1 MEGPIGTWC
10 KLHKE
15 IRSSEGAQNLR
26 EALGE
31 ERGHAAVG
39 CDRAQ
44 LPVSHQIIAELPGEV
59 EPFPLFFLG
68 GGLQSFALSGAAA
81 LQSQLPLLLPR
92 AEQPY
97 HPAADQ

>member
-44 LPVSHQIIAELPGEV
+44 LPVSHRIIAELPGEV
-59 EPFPLFFLG
+59 EPFPLFFFG
-68 GGLQSFALSGAAA
+68 GGGVAELC
-81 LQSQLPLLLPR
+81 SQWGSCPTV
-92 AEQPY
+92 
-97 HPAADQ
+97 PAAPPPAQG